1 LFAKFAAGSGTS
13 IRPKKSC
20 VLDGIGSRNVY
31 RSAQPCQSKRRLLA
45 VVKNDWDM
53 SLAGVYFRRLP
64 DDILRFPQTNR
75 FCSANEPILS
85 RLIAPLGAL
94 ICNLEE
100 IMQNRISVG
109 KVLAIFMLLAIV
121 VSAAAAQDKPANV
134 AGSWTVNV
142 SGDTGNAKQTIVLTQ
157 DGGKITGTFK
167 GPRQS
172 GAIDGTVDGNNIKF
186 HVTAGIPLDYTGT
199 VDGDSMSGT
208 MTGRGKTGNWKA
220 TRAK

>member
-1 LFAKFAAGSGTS
+1 
-13 IRPKKSC
+13 
-20 VLDGIGSRNVY
+20 
-31 RSAQPCQSKRRLLA
+31 
-45 VVKNDWDM
+45 
-53 SLAGVYFRRLP
+53 
-64 DDILRFPQTNR
+64 
-75 FCSANEPILS
+75 
-85 RLIAPLGAL
+85 
-94 ICNLEE
+94 
-100 IMQNRISVG
+100 MQNRISVG
-109 KVLAIFMLLAIV
+109 KVLAIFMLLAVV

-172 GAIDGTVDGNNIKF
+172 GTIDGTLDGNNIKF

-208 MTGRGKTGNWKA
+208 MAGRGKTGNWKA